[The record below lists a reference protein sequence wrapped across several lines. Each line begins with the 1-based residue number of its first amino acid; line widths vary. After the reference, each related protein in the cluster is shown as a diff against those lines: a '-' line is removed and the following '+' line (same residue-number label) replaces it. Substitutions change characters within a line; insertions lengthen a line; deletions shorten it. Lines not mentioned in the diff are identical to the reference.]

1 MKNIGVWLDKKKA
14 LIVSIENDMETVK
27 IIHSDMDNYNV
38 KSSRHIGGPKEI
50 VKDVKYL
57 EREKHQFKTYF
68 KDITQE
74 IKNADALVVFGPAET
89 YEKFTKELE
98 ENYKTISEK
107 IKGIRKADSMTDNQ
121 VVAWVRD
128 FFEAK

>member
-14 LIVSIENDMETVK
+14 LIVTIENDMETVK
-27 IIHSDMDNYNV
+27 TIHSDLDNYNI
-38 KSSRHIGGPKEI
+38 KSNRHVGGAKEI
-50 VKDVKYL
+50 VKDMKYL

-74 IKNADALVVFGPAET
+74 IKNADALVIFGPAET

-128 FFEAK
+128 FFESK